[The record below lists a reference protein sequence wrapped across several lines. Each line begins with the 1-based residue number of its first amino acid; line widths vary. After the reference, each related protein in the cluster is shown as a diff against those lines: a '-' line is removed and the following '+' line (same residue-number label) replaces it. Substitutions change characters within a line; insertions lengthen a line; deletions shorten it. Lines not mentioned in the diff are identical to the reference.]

1 MKGFCNRKP
10 PFRQR
15 KTEGAHTHTKRCNKL
30 SIELCERA
38 VRTCFDG
45 KWRRN
50 DVLSFVEKYAGI
62 PRDEI
67 KLEELT
73 GERTARNEA
82 VRSCALALFETLTE
96 IIEGGE
102 PDSVEPVIV
111 RPRPDGITG
120 KIRDIALLSIMHQLI
135 GHAAKLML
143 DPLFKAK
150 ILPTQ
155 HASLPGHG
163 QTCLKNQTHGYFLK
177 ESLGIKYVVK
187 TDVVHAYEST
197 TYEVVIG
204 FIKRD
209 LPKARDLHAILAYLG
224 KIAPGGHLIIGG
236 YIDAWL
242 FNYLMSYA
250 IRFVYEQSSVRR
262 GKKIRHVVRCVTF
275 MDDFGYLSKSAKGLK
290 RSTRNLDK
298 WMQRELNL
306 RLKWTSG
313 IIKLLSIE
321 EETRRRAI
329 PRGKARRGCP
339 VLDMAGFR
347 ICRTHIMIRPRVF
360 LRVRRQ
366 FLRSWDEL
374 QKTGTLRR
382 VRAKKLISYNSHVS
396 QSDSIYIIEKYHIK
410 ELMEVA
416 ECVSSFHQREDMRK
430 RREELYDLQRRRS
443 KGEATEG
450 FDRAFTGE
458 DGSAVDGQRENVH
471 VGRRGTAG
479 DGQV

>member
-1 MKGFCNRKP
+1 MKRSCNRKS

-30 SIELCERA
+30 SIKLCEQA
-38 VRTCFDG
+38 VKTCFDG

-96 IIEGGE
+96 IIEGEG

-111 RPRPDGITG
+111 RPRPDGMTG

-163 QTCLKNQTHGYFLK
+163 QTRLKNQTHKYFLK
-177 ESLGIKYVVK
+177 ESLRVKYVVK

-209 LPKARDLHAILAYLG
+209 LPKAHDLHAILGYLG
-224 KIAPGGHLIIGG
+224 RIAPGGHLIIGG
-236 YIDAWL
+236 YLDAWL

-250 IRFVYEQSSVRR
+250 TRFVYEQASVRR
-262 GKKIRHVVRCVTF
+262 GKKIRHIVRCVTF
-275 MDDFGYLSKSAKGLK
+275 MDDFAYLSKSIKGLK
-290 RSTRNLDK
+290 GSTRNLDK

-313 IIKLLSIE
+313 IIKLLPIE

-329 PRGKARRGCP
+329 PHGKARRGCP
-339 VLDMAGFR
+339 VLDMAGFG

-360 LRVRRQ
+360 LRARRQ
-366 FLRSWDEL
+366 FLRAWNEL
-374 QKTGTLRR
+374 QRTGTLRR
-382 VRAKKLISYNSHVS
+382 VRAEKLISYNSHVS
-396 QSDSIYIIEKYHIK
+396 QSDSIYMIEKYHTT
-410 ELMEVA
+410 ELVEVA
-416 ECVSSFHQREDMRK
+416 RCVSSFHQREDMRK

-443 KGEATEG
+443 KGETAEG
-450 FDRAFTGE
+450 FDRVFTGK
-458 DGSAVDGQRENVH
+458 DGSAVDGQCENIH
-471 VGRRGTAG
+471 VG
-479 DGQV
+479 

>member
-1 MKGFCNRKP
+1 M
-10 PFRQR
+10 
-15 KTEGAHTHTKRCNKL
+15 
-30 SIELCERA
+30 
-38 VRTCFDG
+38 
-45 KWRRN
+45 
-50 DVLSFVEKYAGI
+50 
-62 PRDEI
+62 
-67 KLEELT
+67 
-73 GERTARNEA
+73 
-82 VRSCALALFETLTE
+82 RSYALALFETLTE
-96 IIEGGE
+96 IIEGEE

-111 RPRPDGITG
+111 RPRPDGMTG

-163 QTCLKNQTHGYFLK
+163 QTRLKNQTHRYFLK
-177 ESLGIKYVVK
+177 ESLGVQYVVK

-197 TYEVVIG
+197 AYEVVLR

-209 LPKARDLHAILAYLG
+209 LPKAHDLHAILEYLG
-224 KIAPGGHLIIGG
+224 QIAPGGHLIIGG

-250 IRFVYEQSSVRR
+250 IHFVYEQSSVRR
-262 GKKIRHVVRCVTF
+262 GKKIRHIVRCITF
-275 MDDFGYLSKSAKGLK
+275 MDDFAYLSKSIKGLK
-290 RSTRNLDK
+290 RSPRNLNK
-298 WMQRELNL
+298 WMQQELGL

-313 IIKLLSIE
+313 IIKLLPIE
-321 EETRRRAI
+321 EEARRRAM
-329 PRGKARRGCP
+329 PHGKARRGCP

-382 VRAKKLISYNSHVS
+382 VRAEKLISYNSHVS

-410 ELMEVA
+410 EIMEVA
-416 ECVSSFHQREDMRK
+416 EHVSGFHQREDA
-430 RREELYDLQRRRS
+430 RRRRSKLYDLQRRRS
-443 KGEATEG
+443 TGEAGEG
-450 FDRAFTGE
+450 FAREFTGE
-458 DGSAVDGQRENVH
+458 DGRPS
-471 VGRRGTAG
+471 
-479 DGQV
+479 

>member
-1 MKGFCNRKP
+1 
-10 PFRQR
+10 
-15 KTEGAHTHTKRCNKL
+15 
-30 SIELCERA
+30 
-38 VRTCFDG
+38 
-45 KWRRN
+45 
-50 DVLSFVEKYAGI
+50 
-62 PRDEI
+62 
-67 KLEELT
+67 
-73 GERTARNEA
+73 
-82 VRSCALALFETLTE
+82 
-96 IIEGGE
+96 
-102 PDSVEPVIV
+102 
-111 RPRPDGITG
+111 
-120 KIRDIALLSIMHQLI
+120 MHQLI

-163 QTCLKNQTHGYFLK
+163 QTRLKNQTHRYFLK
-177 ESLGIKYVVK
+177 ESLGVQYVVK
-187 TDVVHAYEST
+187 TDVIHAYEST

-209 LPKARDLHAILAYLG
+209 LPKAHDLHAILAYLG
-224 KIAPGGHLIIGG
+224 KTAPGGHLIIGG

-250 IRFVYEQSSVRR
+250 IHFVYEQSSVRR
-262 GKKIRHVVRCVTF
+262 GKKIRHIVRCITF
-275 MDDFGYLSKSAKGLK
+275 MDDFAYLSKSIKGLK
-290 RSTRNLDK
+290 RSPRNLDK
-298 WMQRELNL
+298 WMQQELGL

-313 IIKLLSIE
+313 IIKLLPIE
-321 EETRRRAI
+321 EEARRRAM
-329 PRGKARRGCP
+329 PHGKARRGCP

-374 QKTGTLRR
+374 QRTGTVRR
-382 VRAKKLISYNSHVS
+382 VRAEKLISYNSHVS

-430 RREELYDLQRRRS
+430 RREKLYDLQRRRS
-443 KGEATEG
+443 KGEAAEG

-471 VGRRGTAG
+471 VS
-479 DGQV
+479 